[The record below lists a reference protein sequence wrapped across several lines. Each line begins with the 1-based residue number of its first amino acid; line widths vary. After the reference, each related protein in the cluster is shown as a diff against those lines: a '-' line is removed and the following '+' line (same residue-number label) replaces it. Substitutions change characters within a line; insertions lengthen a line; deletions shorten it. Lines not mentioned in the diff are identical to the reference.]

1 MSTHKNDTHQSDFN
15 KHQDVSSIDLL
26 SNNEVYDETDQEQ
39 WIQLAEQASYQERAR
54 KANAPEFD
62 PEFDGV
68 HCIECDAE
76 IPAARLKLHKIRCVD
91 CQEELEKLNLNR
103 R

>member
-1 MSTHKNDTHQSDFN
+1 MSTQKIDTHHSDFDKN
-15 KHQDVSSIDLL
+15 QDISSIDLL
-26 SNNEVYDETDQEQ
+26 SNNEVYDETDQAQ

-62 PEFDGV
+62 PEFDGL

-91 CQEELEKLNLNR
+91 CQEELENR
-103 R
+103 KNNKR